1 MLNEQYI
8 MRRGR
13 ACLYLSTQ
21 TIMSEA
27 AVSPKV
33 AEYIANWHARGQ
45 KMVTPVQGR
54 ELRYLTMEGVPPKYL
69 GTKLKLAPAT
79 VHAAVKRVGP
89 GPALISTSKLFR
101 ELVAS
106 GEIWQAVGW
115 DRVSCDG
122 IGWYPMLRRRAN
134 KALERAASVSTAGPT
149 DGSEEDV
156 WR

>member
-54 ELRYLTMEGVPPKYL
+54 ELRYLTMAGVPPKYL

-122 IGWYPMLRRRAN
+122 IEWYPMLRRRAN